1 MNIYHPKCSPT
12 VQQYLD
18 RLPQLKLLASELCRA
33 HDLSVMEH
41 NESSNDYMEGED
53 GLRDNLKVLLVSNK
67 NGFPFCVASLG
78 LNNRSLRRETLD
90 SGAKNIFRVQST
102 FISKERGKGI
112 SRNIRESVS
121 LSSLMKVIKKDVE
134 ENSFLLERNVLST
147 PDAIKE
153 LIERANSR
161 RPRTFSMASSTQVA
175 LAEFYT
181 ESKIITDPAHLN
193 EIKEV
198 LEQAKVLNA
207 FKEQL
212 NAKFDRFKSDL
223 SFILSYDGHTFVSG
237 TINYDRATD
246 KYVSLH
252 NDVNCYSD
260 INELESV
267 DMQLMLTYKMY
278 RIKTETDLEFHNIIA
293 RSDRYIEDLDVV
305 TYYSSNHMFS
315 LPGNAGNYYVLFTPK
330 MEQV

>member
-18 RLPQLKLLASELCRA
+18 QLPQLKLLASELCRA

-41 NESSNDYMEGED
+41 NESSNFYMNSEH
-53 GLRDNLKVLLVSNK
+53 GLRDNLRVLLVSNK

-78 LNNRSLRRETLD
+78 LN
-90 SGAKNIFRVQST
+90 SGGKNIFMVQST
-102 FISKERGKGI
+102 FINKERGKGI
-112 SRNIRESVS
+112 SRNVRESVS

-134 ENSFLLERNVLST
+134 ENSFLLERKVLST
-147 PDAIKE
+147 TDAIRE
-153 LIERANSR
+153 LIDRANSR
-161 RPRTFSMASSTQVA
+161 RPRTPNMGSSTQVA

-181 ESKIITDPAHLN
+181 ESKMITDPIHLE
-193 EIKEV
+193 EIKAL
-198 LEQAKVLNA
+198 LEQTKVLNA
-207 FKEQL
+207 FKEQI

-223 SFILSYDGHTFVSG
+223 SFILSYDGRTFISG

-267 DMQLMLTYKMY
+267 DMQLLLTYKMY
-278 RIKTETDLEFHNIIA
+278 RVKAEADLEFHDIIA

-305 TYYSSNHMFS
+305 TYYSSNHMFA
-315 LPGNAGNYYVLFTPK
+315 LPSGGGSFYALFTPK

>member
-78 LNNRSLRRETLD
+78 LNSD
-90 SGAKNIFRVQST
+90 AKNIFRVQST

-112 SRNIRESVS
+112 SRNVRESVS

-134 ENSFLLERNVLST
+134 ANSFLLERNVLST
-147 PDAIKE
+147 ADAIKE
-153 LIERANSR
+153 LIGRANSR
-161 RPRTFSMASSTQVA
+161 RPRTFSMSSSTQVA

-181 ESKIITDPAHLN
+181 ESKMITDPAHLN
-193 EIKEV
+193 EIKET

-212 NAKFDRFKSDL
+212 DAKFDRFKSDL
-223 SFILSYDGHTFVSG
+223 SFILSYDRHTFVSG
-237 TINYDRATD
+237 TIKYDRATD

-278 RIKTETDLEFHNIIA
+278 RIKAEADLEFHDIIA

-305 TYYSSNHMFS
+305 TYYSSNHMFL
-315 LPGNAGNYYVLFTPK
+315 LPSGGGSFYVLFTPK